1 MENMDAAYLFV
12 GKLNMD
18 MDVFAL
24 FSIAEVTSSGDGP
37 AEDRDADGSDQPIR
51 AFLDVI
57 RFLGAVASAL
67 GCLPFG
73 SSKWLPL

>member
-1 MENMDAAYLFV
+1 MLLICLLEST
-12 GKLNMD
+12 MD
-18 MDVFAL
+18 MDVFTL
-24 FSIAEVTSSGDGP
+24 FSIALVTSSGDGP

-57 RFLGAVASAL
+57 RFLGAVATSAL